1 MKVRITATEIIRY
14 SKVVDMTEEEFDE
27 FQNDLEDFGADI
39 VGDIMS
45 KGDIQDGEWEDVEAW
60 RDD

>member
-14 SKVVDMTEEEFDE
+14 SKAVDMTEDEFDE
-27 FQNDLEDFGADI
+27 FQNDLEDFGTDI

-45 KGDIQDGEWEDVEAW
+45 K
-60 RDD
+60 

>member
-39 VGDIMS
+39 VVDIMS

>member
-1 MKVRITATEIIRY
+1 MKVRVTATEIIRY
-14 SKVVDMTEEEFDE
+14 SKVVDMTEDEFDE
-27 FQNDLEDFGADI
+27 FQNDLEDFGTDI
-39 VGDIMS
+39 VGDMMS